1 VLLADASELPAIVER
16 REIRARGWVVQAPR
30 HHVPPAGV
38 VLSGDLAL
46 VCHRLPAEGQ
56 GSGVDERFG
65 CAIGAAAGVDYEFC
79 QYLLRVATG

>member
-1 VLLADASELPAIVER
+1 
-16 REIRARGWVVQAPR
+16 
-30 HHVPPAGV
+30 